1 MTDRQRP
8 WDRLTTETRQI
19 AYEAFAAY
27 LDIGSLRDAYR
38 QRSTSIYSTTQRLR
52 CCP

>member
-1 MTDRQRP
+1 MTDTS
-8 WDRLTTETRQI
+8 DLGTDFTTESDP
-19 AYEAFAAY
+19 AYEAFAEY